1 MKKRNVGHNIFALIF
16 ALIAL
21 GLTVYIEG
29 VYNPLGLL
37 EIFKTWFG
45 FAGLQL
51 LAYAPIGIG
60 LLLFLILFILIFTRH
75 RPRKLWTGF
84 NVLFVSA
91 AVSLITAKIIKG
103 EIMLLDAS
111 FMPIWSAFTNLE
123 TYLQIASVLAAI
135 IAALLV
141 FIAAIR
147 SMRAHDYKPK
157 YDHIKINERK
167 AEIEEKKLALKEKPQ
182 PIVEEVK
189 VESKPE
195 PKVEVKPEVKPEP
208 IPEPKVET
216 HTEVKPEP
224 SVVITPPPVQ
234 EKKVEEVKVV
244 AVKEEVI
251 EPKPTPKEEVKEVVI
266 RRIIEERVIVPT
278 EEAKTVNKEEIKKPE
293 VKKEEAE
300 ESKPLYNFQKRRETP
315 KPPKKDRPKPPPAE
329 EVLKKV
335 RKKEAIPGKP
345 LEKASKKDEIKT
357 VQQKPTPKVEPET
370 KPVVKVDKKN
380 ELNLVAKT
388 EEENTEDSGATR
400 GPNSEGVRV
409 YHLSKRSEDNKWTIR
424 FAGGKRVI
432 KLCDTQKEA
441 IDYVEALCANN
452 GGTYLVHASR
462 GANKGRIRKT

>member
-45 FAGLQL
+45 FSGLQL

-167 AEIEEKKLALKEKPQ
+167 AEIEEKELALKEKPQ

-189 VESKPE
+189 VETKPE
-195 PKVEVKPEVKPEP
+195 PKV
-208 IPEPKVET
+208 
-216 HTEVKPEP
+216 EVKPEP

-251 EPKPTPKEEVKEVVI
+251 EPKPLPKEEVKEVVI
-266 RRIIEERVIVPT
+266 RRIIEERVIVPA

-293 VKKEEAE
+293 VKKEEPE

-345 LEKASKKDEIKT
+345 LEKANKKDEIKT

-370 KPVVKVDKKN
+370 KPVVKADKKD
-380 ELNLVAKT
+380 EVKPVAKA
-388 EEENTEDSGATR
+388 EVKKTEDSGATR

-409 YHLSKRSEDNKWTIR
+409 YHLNKRAEDNKWTIR

>member
-45 FAGLQL
+45 FSGLQL

-189 VESKPE
+189 VE
-195 PKVEVKPEVKPEP
+195 
-208 IPEPKVET
+208 T

-251 EPKPTPKEEVKEVVI
+251 EPKPLPKEEVKEVVI
-266 RRIIEERVIVPT
+266 RRIIEERVIVPA

-293 VKKEEAE
+293 VKKEEPE

-345 LEKASKKDEIKT
+345 LEKANKKDEIKT

-370 KPVVKVDKKN
+370 KPVVKADKKD
-380 ELNLVAKT
+380 EVKPGSKAEVKK
-388 EEENTEDSGATR
+388 TEDSGATR

-409 YHLSKRSEDNKWTIR
+409 YHLSKRAEDNKWTIR